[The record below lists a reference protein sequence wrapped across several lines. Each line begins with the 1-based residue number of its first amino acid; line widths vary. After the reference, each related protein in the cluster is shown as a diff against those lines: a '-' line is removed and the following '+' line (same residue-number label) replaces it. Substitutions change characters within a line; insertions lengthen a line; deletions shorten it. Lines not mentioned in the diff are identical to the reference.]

1 MSLSKSRV
9 NRAAR
14 IEAYLIAFATLVAA
28 AFAVQHDAFEMLATY
43 VEQHDAWQL
52 DEVVIAFIAA
62 SIGCFILLFRR
73 ARQLRAEI
81 NRREESEERAVKLAR
96 HDPLTGLANR
106 RVLEEDLIIALARVE
121 ATSTECAVF
130 LIDLDRFKPI
140 NDMYGHHIGDGVLIE
155 LGERLREIVGD
166 KGTVAR
172 MGGDEFACI
181 IPYLPGSDL
190 PARLAGQ
197 IAGSLSKP
205 IQIASLQL
213 ETGASIGIARAPR
226 DGQFARDLLHGADLA
241 MYEVKRDQRGSYRF
255 FDAEMDFNLR
265 ERTTL
270 ETDLRKAVVTG
281 EIVPH
286 FQPIMDLATGAIIGF
301 EALAR
306 WVHPSRGVIP
316 PDTFI
321 PIAEDLGIVGQ
332 ITNSMLR
339 LSCTAARDWPSNI
352 WLSVNLSPTQLKDG
366 WLASRL
372 LGILTETGFPPGRL
386 IMEVTENAVIDDMMK
401 ARDVFASLQN
411 AGVRVALDDFGKG
424 YSSLNHLRELKF
436 DVLKID
442 KSFIHSLDC
451 LESSKIVG
459 VVASLGKALGMPVT
473 AEGVETQAEADAL
486 RLLGCEHA
494 QGFLF
499 GSPVSGEETEALLRS
514 YAVHATPLRTGMRAP

>member
-1 MSLSKSRV
+1 MGMSKARAS
-9 NRAAR
+9 RAAR
-14 IEAYLIAFATLVAA
+14 IESCVIALLTLLAG

-43 VEQHDAWQL
+43 VEQHDSWQL

-73 ARQLRAEI
+73 AKQLRAEI
-81 NRREESEERAVKLAR
+81 DRREESEERAVKLAR

-106 RVLEEDLIIALARVE
+106 RVLEEDLKLALARVE
-121 ATSTECAVF
+121 ATSSECAVF

-140 NDMYGHHIGDGVLIE
+140 NDMYGHNIGDAVLVT
-155 LGERLREIVGD
+155 LAQRLSEIVDD
-166 KGTVAR
+166 KGTLAR

-181 IPYLPGSDL
+181 IPYPPGSDL

-197 IAGSLSKP
+197 IVRALGQP
-205 IQIASLQL
+205 IQIANLQL

-226 DGQFARDLLHGADLA
+226 DGQSASDLLHGADLA
-241 MYEVKRDQRGSYRF
+241 MYDVKRDQRGSYRF
-255 FDAEMDFNLR
+255 FDAEMDHNLR
-265 ERTTL
+265 DRTTL
-270 ETDLRKAVVTG
+270 ETDLRKAVECG
-281 EIVPH
+281 DIVPH
-286 FQPIMDLATGAIIGF
+286 FQPIMDLAEGAIIGF

-306 WVHPSRGVIP
+306 WPHPTRGLIP

-321 PIAEDLGIVGQ
+321 PIAEDLGIVDQ
-332 ITNSMLR
+332 ITYSMLR
-339 LSCTAARDWPSNI
+339 LACTAAREWPASI
-352 WLSVNLSPTQLKDG
+352 WLAVNVSPMQLKDP

-386 IMEVTENAVIDDMMK
+386 IMEVTENAIIEDMMK
-401 ARDVFASLQN
+401 AQHVFASLQN

-436 DVLKID
+436 DLLKID
-442 KSFIHSLDC
+442 KSFIHSMD
-451 LESSKIVG
+451 SDDSAKIVG
-459 VVASLGKALGMPVT
+459 VVAGLGRALGMPVT

-486 RLLGCEHA
+486 RILGCEHA

-499 GSPVSGEETEALLRS
+499 GKAVSAADTLALLQS
-514 YAVHATPLRTGMRAP
+514 DGPHATLLKVV